1 MEVKKQIREFILK
14 NALSGSAG
22 IALDDEDSFLEKE
35 VIDSTGV
42 LELVSFVEER
52 FGIEVNDDELIPD
65 NFDSVNKLNE
75 YVKKKKG
82 A

>member
-1 MEVKKQIREFILK
+1 MLSPDPQGSPSTTRIRFLKKR
-14 NALSGSAG
+14 S
-22 IALDDEDSFLEKE
+22 
-35 VIDSTGV
+35 STPPAC
-42 LELVSFVEER
+42 SSSSPFVEER